1 MQLRSYRELTVWQR
15 AMDVVEEVYAL
26 SEGFP
31 DGERF
36 SLTQQ
41 MRRTAVSIPSNI
53 AEGNARRST
62 KDYARFVSIAIGS
75 LAELETQVEI
85 ATRIR
90 YLDDSR
96 SSSLL
101 SELDEIG
108 RMLRAIETKLRD
120 YVRGGSAG
128 EAPLPTRPS
137 SLTPTP

>member
-15 AMDVVEEVYAL
+15 AMGVVEELYAL
-26 SEGFP
+26 SSTFP
-31 DGERF
+31 DSERF

-85 ATRIR
+85 AARIG
-90 YLDDSR
+90 YLNNAHASN
-96 SSSLL
+96 LL

-108 RMLRAIETKLRD
+108 RMLRAIETKLRG
-120 YVRGGSAG
+120 YVRDVSAAD
-128 EAPLPTRPS
+128 APLVTRPS
-137 SLTPTP
+137 SLAPRP